1 MLQYLLPESPWD
13 TVSIDLLQLPL
24 SLYGS
29 RYLLV
34 CINHLTR
41 YVVLAPL
48 KDKTATQV
56 AHAYVSHYCHYS
68 TPRVMLS
75 DYGA

>member
-13 TVSIDLLQLPL
+13 IVSIDLLQLPQ
-24 SLYGS
+24 SQYSS

-34 CINHLTR
+34 CVAHLTR

-48 KDKTATQV
+48 KEKTATQV
-56 AHAYVSHYCHYS
+56 AHA
-68 TPRVMLS
+68 
-75 DYGA
+75 